1 MSTFWLKQTQSIQN
15 SWQKK
20 KIKLNYEGYAN
31 GALPLYDYQV
41 LCILYILSMLKKS
54 VQQDKVFRNREWKV
68 NNTYAGWWQLE
79 PTKILVQK

>member
-20 KIKLNYEGYAN
+20 IKLNYEGYAN
-31 GALPLYDYQV
+31 GGLPLYHYQD
-41 LCILYILSMLKKS
+41 LGILYFLSMLEKS
-54 VQQDKVFRNREWKV
+54 VLQDKVLSNRERKV
-68 NNTYAGWWQLE
+68 NNTLPGSWKLE